1 MKMTT
6 NQDFE
11 YRELRRRLI
20 LVNLQL
26 TYPQNISFEARHEL
40 ARSDLSDNDM
50 EAAARV
56 LWRIE
61 YGAL

>member
-1 MKMTT
+1 MKMTP